1 MKKKKILLFDRRFI
15 SKSPSPL
22 RSMPLITRS
31 PSPPP
36 VIIEKTT
43 KSKIDN
49 LLKMT
54 IPPKK
59 NDFVLKGEGSDENL
73 KNLNLMKDV
82 RNYSTMTEFFTKIYN
97 DKNRMAKT
105 CKIETLEKKDENMFK
120 VEVPKKTIFAWNQ
133 EKEEE
138 NNKKFKANILE
149 KVNKIKEISDILG
162 GNCFD
167 IIELMEKEEDEQKL
181 IDKFSKDLH
190 YKEFSQI
197 LKLRMTKI
205 MSIFDSFINKKILK
219 KEGDAYLEIGLF
231 ISENVNKMIQHFDNY
246 FERHDETFSNMNIFK
261 NRKVKI
267 ENEFYEALYCLID
280 YYSYFNHEKNLF
292 GKEKPSKESLLYS
305 ISHYKK
311 SFLRE
316 DINSKANTLFE
327 DLENSLRDNLNKIF
341 NFQDKISNIRE
352 ENKKLSELYEE
363 KTKLEKDKNYKTLIH
378 KRENNFL
385 NVEDNYNQNRE
396 ASFDPILTKR
406 RSSKAVV
413 LGTAVDELYK
423 NLLQTLEKEKKELQD
438 NYNKLSIKSKK
449 YKEKLD
455 KLQNDYTSLKSRKLK
470 ETSEKSIECNFYKEN
485 FIEKNANKLIKIIQN
500 PNKNIV
506 FAFKQSKEWTVSVI
520 NLMMNERLIAEMQDE
535 AEKRNKGNLQSYS
548 VQWFLRRFGNK
559 NLAEIFLKDFLLSL
573 RTMSAKSERFR
584 IISDLMNI
592 DWNPLQ
598 EIIQANSSNNK
609 FNKNIVKAKF
619 YGTNEVCKIYLKIA
633 SFLQNF
639 EVKFKEKSMIFPF
652 LPNIFIKGHDLIPF
666 EIAKSIMDT
675 IINEEDFPRTKDYE
689 KSLRNLLNTQ
699 NNGND
704 ELYTDFVKND
714 DDNTVIRFDYF
725 VRFILESIFEN
736 KISEIENIYTALKLK
751 NSTKSDGL
759 LTFDDF
765 ATSMCQLYPKK
776 SMRWMERC
784 YGVLVDGIKSEA
796 TPINLSLKGILPW
809 IYNECSSEDSYW
821 KSKNIFLNS
830 PYNTYNNYINNNY
843 TNQSFINETLEQEK
857 ISSNAIIVGLSTKK
871 KSTASQ
877 KGKRTMNEKKNQT
890 FDFNQFNTNFC
901 EMFDCISSIALLE
914 ESYRIIKHVVT
925 QSERNNPSLMVLH
938 EEFKSEMLKI
948 PSNILKMKTY
958 EIFNNYDKKDLVYMT
973 ENIWKKFRNILCVC
987 FNY

>member
-1 MKKKKILLFDRRFI
+1 MAKKISTFDRRFI

-22 RSMPLITRS
+22 RSMPLRTRS
-31 PSPPP
+31 PSPPQLAL
-36 VIIEKTT
+36 ESKK
-43 KSKIDN
+43 KSKIES

-54 IPPKK
+54 IPQKK
-59 NDFVLKGEGSDENL
+59 KDFVLRSGGTDENL

-82 RNYSTMTEFFTKIYN
+82 RNYSTMTEFFTKIYH

-105 CKIETLEKKDENMFK
+105 FNTEILEKKDENIYK
-120 VEVPKKTIFAWNQ
+120 IEVPKKNTLTWNP

-138 NNKKFKANILE
+138 NKKKFQANILE
-149 KVNKIKEISDILG
+149 KINKIKEISDILG

-167 IIELMEKEEDEQKL
+167 IIELMEKEEEQQKM
-181 IDKFSKDLH
+181 IDKFSKDLQ

-205 MSIFDSFINKKILK
+205 MSIFDNFINNKILK
-219 KEGDAYLEIGLF
+219 KEGNSFLEIGLF
-231 ISENVNKMIQHFDNY
+231 ISENVYKMIQNFDNY

-261 NRKVKI
+261 NREVKI
-267 ENEFYEALYCLID
+267 ENEYYEALYCLID

-292 GKEKPSKESLLYS
+292 GKVKPSKESLLYS

-316 DINSKANTLFE
+316 DINVKANTLFE
-327 DLENSLRDNLNKIF
+327 DLENALRDNLNKICSI
-341 NFQDKISNIRE
+341 QDQISNIKE

-363 KTKLEKDKNYKTLIH
+363 KTKLEKDKNYKILIH

-385 NVEDNYNQNRE
+385 NVEENSNQHRE
-396 ASFDPILTKR
+396 QSFDPVMTKSK
-406 RSSKAVV
+406 SSKAV

-455 KLQNDYTSLKSRKLK
+455 KLQNDYTTLKSRKFK
-470 ETSEKSIECNFYKEN
+470 ETLDKNIECNFYKEN

-500 PNKNIV
+500 PNENIV

-520 NLMMNERLIAEMQDE
+520 NLMMNEKLIAEMQDE
-535 AEKRNKGNLQSYS
+535 AEKRNKGSLQSYS

-633 SFLQNF
+633 SFLQTF
-639 EVKFKEKSMIFPF
+639 ELKFKEKSMIFPF

-666 EIAKSIMDT
+666 EIAKSIMET
-675 IINEEDFPRTKDYE
+675 IITEEDFPKTRDYE
-689 KSLRNLLNTQ
+689 KSLRNLVNTQ
-699 NNGND
+699 QNGND
-704 ELYTDFVKND
+704 ELYTDFLKND
-714 DDNTVIRFDYF
+714 DDDTVIRFDYF
-725 VRFILESIFEN
+725 VRFILENIFEN

-765 ATSMCQLYPKK
+765 ATSMCQLYPKR

-784 YGVLVDGIKSEA
+784 YGALVDGIKSEA

-809 IYNECSSEDSYW
+809 LYNEYSSEESYW

-830 PYNTYNNYINNNY
+830 PFNTYNNYINNNY
-843 TNQSFINETLEQEK
+843 TNQSYINENLEQEK
-857 ISSNAIIVGLSTKK
+857 ISSNTNVSGLSTKK
-871 KSTASQ
+871 KNVSTQ
-877 KGKRTMNEKKNQT
+877 KSKRIMNEKQNQT
-890 FDFNQFNTNFC
+890 IDFNQFNTNFC
-901 EMFDCISSIALLE
+901 GMFDCISSLALLE

-925 QSERNNPSLMVLH
+925 QSERNNSSLMILH
-938 EEFKSEMLKI
+938 EEFKLEMLKI